1 MRTFATVLAVLAVS
15 LTFAQGAGP
24 GGGQGRPGGGQG
36 RMGQGMMLENR
47 VTLLMRPDV
56 QQELKITPEQREKI
70 QAAMPQRQQGGGQAG
85 AGQQGGG
92 QAGAG
97 QGRGQ
102 GGGFGGGQAG
112 QGDQFAEIVVTIK
125 KILTP
130 EQWDRLTGLYIQRVG
145 NIAVM
150 DQEIAKAINLTDS
163 QRASIQQAQQEQRQ
177 KMMEMMQE
185 ARQNGGNMAA
195 MAEMRT
201 KMQAEM
207 NETIG
212 GILSTEQKAKLR
224 EMRGEPFTF
233 QGGGAGRGGVG
244 GRGGAG
250 GGAGARGGAG
260 GGGN

>member
-36 RMGQGMMLENR
+36 RMGQGMMQESR
-47 VTLLMRPDV
+47 VMLLMRSDV
-56 QQELKITPEQREKI
+56 QQELKITAEQRQQI
-70 QAAMPQRQQGGGQAG
+70 QAVMPQRQQGGGQTG
-85 AGQQGGG
+85 AGQQRGG

-102 GGGFGGGQAG
+102 GGGQGAG
-112 QGDQFAEIVVTIK
+112 QDAAAQMGEINAKIK
-125 KILTP
+125 EVLTP
-130 EQWDRLTGLYIQRVG
+130 EQWERLTGLYIQRAG
-145 NIAVM
+145 NSSVM

-163 QRASIQQAQQEQRQ
+163 QRSSIQQAQQEQRQ

-185 ARQNGGNMAA
+185 ARQSGGDMAA

-212 GILSTEQKAKLR
+212 GILSTEQKAKLS
-224 EMRGEPFTF
+224 EMSGEPFTF
-233 QGGGAGRGGVG
+233 QGGGTGRDGAG

>member
-36 RMGQGMMLENR
+36 RMGGGMMQENR

-56 QQELKITPEQREKI
+56 QQELKITAEQRQQI
-70 QAAMPQRQQGGGQAG
+70 QAAMPQRGQGGQAG
-85 AGQQGGG
+85 GGQQGGG

-102 GGGFGGGQAG
+102 GGG
-112 QGDQFAEIVVTIK
+112 QGDQFAEIVFTIK

-130 EQWDRLTGLYIQRVG
+130 EQWDRLTGLYIQRAG
-145 NIAVM
+145 NSSVM

-163 QRASIQQAQQEQRQ
+163 QKASIQQAQQEQRQ
-177 KMMEMMQE
+177 QMMEMMQE
-185 ARQNGGNMAA
+185 ARQNGGDMAA

-201 KMQAEM
+201 KMQEQM

-212 GILSTEQKAKLR
+212 GILTSDQKAMLR

-233 QGGGAGRGGVG
+233 QGGGAGRGG
-244 GRGGAG
+244 AG

>member
-36 RMGQGMMLENR
+36 RMGAGMMQENR

-70 QAAMPQRQQGGGQAG
+70 QAAMPQRQQGGGQGGGQAG

-102 GGGFGGGQAG
+102 GGGFGGGQGGAQMG
-112 QGDQFAEIVVTIK
+112 ELNAKLKE
-125 KILTP
+125 ILTP
-130 EQWDRLTGLYIQRVG
+130 EQWDRLTGLYIQRAG
-145 NIAVM
+145 NSAVM

-163 QRASIQQAQQEQRQ
+163 QNASIQQAQQEQRQ
-177 KMMEMMQE
+177 QMMEMMQE
-185 ARQNGGNMAA
+185 ARQNGGDMAA
-195 MAEMRT
+195 MAEMRS

-207 NETIG
+207 NDKIG
-212 GILSTEQKAKLR
+212 GILTSEQKAMLR

-233 QGGGAGRGGVG
+233 QGGGAGRGG
-244 GRGGAG
+244 AG

>member
-36 RMGQGMMLENR
+36 RMGAGAMQESRM
-47 VTLLMRPDV
+47 TLLMRPDV
-56 QQELKITPEQREKI
+56 QQELKITAEQRQQI
-70 QAAMPQRQQGGGQAG
+70 QAAMPQRGQGGQAG
-85 AGQQGGG
+85 GGQQGGG

-102 GGGFGGGQAG
+102 GGGQGAG
-112 QGDQFAEIVVTIK
+112 QGGGAQMGEINAKIK
-125 KILTP
+125 EVLTP
-130 EQWDRLTGLYIQRVG
+130 EQWDRLTGLYIQRAG
-145 NIAVM
+145 NSAVM
-150 DQEIAKAINLTDS
+150 DQEIAKAVNLTDS
-163 QRASIQQAQQEQRQ
+163 QKASIQQAQQEQRQ

-185 ARQNGGNMAA
+185 ARQNGGDMAA

-212 GILSTEQKAKLR
+212 GILTTEQKAMLR

-233 QGGGAGRGGVG
+233 QGGGAGRGG
-244 GRGGAG
+244 AG

>member
-36 RMGQGMMLENR
+36 RMGGMMQESR

-70 QAAMPQRQQGGGQAG
+70 QAAMPQRGQGGQAG
-85 AGQQGGG
+85 GGQQGGG

-102 GGGFGGGQAG
+102 GGGQGAG
-112 QGDQFAEIVVTIK
+112 QGAGAQMGEINAKIK
-125 KILTP
+125 EVLTP
-130 EQWDRLTGLYIQRVG
+130 EQWERLTGLYIQRAG
-145 NIAVM
+145 NSAVM
-150 DQEIAKAINLTDS
+150 DPEIAKAINLTDS
-163 QRASIQQAQQEQRQ
+163 QRASIQQAQQEQRE

-185 ARQNGGNMAA
+185 ARQNGGDMAA

-212 GILSTEQKAKLR
+212 GILTSDQKAMLR

-233 QGGGAGRGGVG
+233 QGGGAGRGGAGGGAG

-250 GGAGARGGAG
+250 GG
-260 GGGN
+260 GN